1 MYDAPL
7 LELVF
12 AAARVHRMYHDPR
25 QARAP
30 EAHCVASSPA
40 PGAVALGAL
49 LTRGLGVLQVQ
60 QCTLMSIKTGGC
72 PEDCGYCS
80 QSSKHKATIG
90 LKATKLADL
99 DDVFEAAVRAKAAGS
114 TRFCM
119 GAAWRGP
126 SQVGAGQ
133 FDRVLEMTR
142 RIRGLGM
149 EVCATLGMLNGEQ
162 AQALRTAGLTA
173 YNHNLDTSREHYGK
187 VSTTRSYEDRL
198 DTLAK
203 VRDAGISV
211 CCGGILGL
219 GEAEADRVGLL
230 HTLATLPAHP
240 ESVPINALVAVKG
253 TPMQEH
259 APVGALD
266 LARAIAAA
274 RVVMP
279 RSVVRLSA
287 GRVSFSAADQAL
299 CFLAG
304 ANSVFAGDTLLTTPN
319 NDMSA
324 DAEMFSQL
332 GLTGRPAFVPYAAG
346 GPSSAAFSAADVE
359 AAARPAP
366 ATGGGSCGS
375 KASACC

>member
-1 MYDAPL
+1 
-7 LELVF
+7 
-12 AAARVHRMYHDPR
+12 
-25 QARAP
+25 
-30 EAHCVASSPA
+30 
-40 PGAVALGAL
+40 
-49 LTRGLGVLQVQ
+49 VQ

-80 QSSKHKATIG
+80 QSSKHKAETG
-90 LKATKLADL
+90 LKPTKLADL
-99 DDVFEAAVRAKAAGS
+99 DDVFAAAQRAKAAGS

-133 FDRVLEMTR
+133 FERVLEMTS

-149 EVCATLGMLNGEQ
+149 EVCATLGMLTGEQ
-162 AQALRTAGLTA
+162 ASALRTAGLTA
-173 YNHNLDTSREHYGK
+173 YNHNLDTSPEHYSK
-187 VSTTRSYEDRL
+187 VTSTRKYSDRL
-198 DTLAK
+198 DTLAR

-219 GEAEADRVGLL
+219 GEAQADRVALL
-230 HTLATLPAHP
+230 QTLASLPAHP
-240 ESVPINALVAVKG
+240 ESVPINALVPVKG
-253 TPMQEH
+253 TPMQSHET
-259 APVGALD
+259 VSALE

-287 GRVSFSAADQAL
+287 GRVAFSAADQAL

-319 NDMSA
+319 NDASQ
-324 DAEMFSQL
+324 DAEMFAAL
-332 GLTGRPAFVPYAAG
+332 GLHGA
-346 GPSSAAFSAADVE
+346 
-359 AAARPAP
+359 
-366 ATGGGSCGS
+366 
-375 KASACC
+375 